1 MSPIDYA
8 TITSKGQITVPKR
21 VREAL
26 ALRTGD
32 HVVFEQRPDGS
43 FTLVPRN
50 ADVRALRGIVKATGK
65 PVSLAAM
72 DEAIEDG
79 AVERTKR

>member
-1 MSPIDYA
+1 MSDTDYA
-8 TITSKGQITVPKR
+8 TLTSKGQITVPKR

-32 HVVFEQRPDGS
+32 HVGFEQRSDGS
-43 FTLVPRN
+43 FVLVPRN
-50 ADVRALRGIVKATGK
+50 ADVRSLRGIIQKPSK

-72 DEAIEDG
+72 DEAIQ
-79 AVERTKR
+79 AAALERARK

>member
-1 MSPIDYA
+1 MSNIDYS
-8 TITSKGQITVPKR
+8 TLTSKGQITVPKR

-32 HVVFEQRPDGS
+32 HVVFEQREDGS
-43 FTLVPRN
+43 FVLVARN
-50 ADVRALRGIVKATGK
+50 ADVRSLRGIVKKSGP

-72 DEAIEDG
+72 DDAIQQATVG
-79 AVERTKR
+79 RSKR